1 MEFRLP
7 TLPHTQTVTLA
18 RWRKQAGEPIV
29 APETL
34 LEVYS
39 ADFDWDIPAPCDGT
53 LQAIHAQAGAQ
64 VATGDVLAVISEQSS
79 VNVAD
84 NAESSVNS
92 KSLFAIHHPPSAISH
107 PPSATAHPARVE
119 GRPTPV
125 AARILAA
132 HTLDVARTQGTGVAG
147 RITKADVLTL
157 LNADQRHATRDER
170 RASHATSD
178 KQYPISNIQYPR
190 SSLFIEIDMT
200 HVLEQCD
207 DHQAVWQRREGFVLT
222 PLPFIV
228 LATVSALKALP
239 IISSLPAPDGVRLRS
254 ACDVVVAGHL
264 ITHADNYNL
273 LGLARRLQCPASTS
287 DMPHHA
293 FVVRARGLSPDD
305 ESTTPL
311 LYTTWLASTA
321 AASLT
326 LGAWR
331 KRVVVV
337 NDALAIR
344 SQMYVG
350 LTFDARII
358 DEALA
363 ETFLSHLKESLERSA
378 RR

>member
-29 APETL
+29 AHETL

-53 LQAIHAQAGAQ
+53 LQVIHAQAGAQ
-64 VATGDVLAVISEQSS
+64 VTTGDVLAVIAADTAKST
-79 VNVAD
+79 VDRAD
-84 NAESSVNS
+84 NAELAAHSEPPA
-92 KSLFAIHHPPSAISH
+92 AINHQPA
-107 PPSATAHPARVE
+107 AMAHPARVA

-132 HTLDVARTQGTGVAG
+132 HNLDAAQAQGTGIGG
-147 RITKADVLTL
+147 RVTKADVLTL
-157 LNADQRHATRDER
+157 LNAEQRQAQSAEH
-170 RASHATSD
+170 
-178 KQYPISNIQYPR
+178 YPISTVQYPR

-200 HVLEQCD
+200 RVLEHCD
-207 DHQAVWQRREGFVLT
+207 EHQAMWQRREGFALT

-239 IISSLPAPDGVRLRS
+239 IIRSIPAPDGVWLRS
-254 ACDVVVAGHL
+254 ACAVVVAGHL

-287 DMPHHA
+287 DMPHQA
-293 FVVRARGLSPDD
+293 FVVQARGLWHDD

-311 LYTTWLASTA
+311 LYTTWLASAA

-326 LGAWR
+326 VGACR

-344 SQMYVG
+344 SRMYVG

-378 RR
+378 QR